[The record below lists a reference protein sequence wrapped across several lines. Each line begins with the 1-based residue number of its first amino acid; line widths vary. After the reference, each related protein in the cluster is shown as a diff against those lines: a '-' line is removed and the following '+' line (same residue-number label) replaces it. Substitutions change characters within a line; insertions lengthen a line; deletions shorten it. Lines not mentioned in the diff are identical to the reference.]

1 VEQNHQE
8 QGPIELPVR
17 SDRNSASSRNGN
29 KQRRSISPTRPDLDD
44 RGAVLIQIEL
54 ANWADIASDTR
65 IEQLKTLDDR
75 YHGILDELYGA
86 ANLCVARYEEFSRS
100 HARWR
105 RTLIIGTGAIALVN
119 LGAVHQTK
127 WFADHPHILPIGAAV
142 CAIVLA
148 ILANLESFT
157 NSLEKAQAYRESRE
171 LFLDV
176 AREFD
181 RRWDVYVRPF
191 AETPEACSN
200 AAELYRQVVVR
211 DRELR
216 AKFKEITKTESR
228 SPRRAQ

>member
-1 VEQNHQE
+1 MEQNKE
-8 QGPIELPVR
+8 QRPIELPVNR
-17 SDRNSASSRNGN
+17 DRNNASFRNGK
-29 KQRRSISPTRPDLDD
+29 KQRTPISATRPDLDD
-44 RGAVLIQIEL
+44 RGATLIQIEL
-54 ANWADIASDTR
+54 ANWADIDSETR

-75 YHGILDELYGA
+75 YHGIIDELYGS
-86 ANLCVARYEEFSRS
+86 ANLCVDRHQEFSRS
-100 HARWR
+100 HGRWR
-105 RTLIIGTGAIALVN
+105 RILIIGTGAIALLN
-119 LGAVHQTK
+119 MGAVNQAK
-127 WFADHPHILPIGAAV
+127 WLADHPHIFPIAAAV

-148 ILANLESFT
+148 ILANLESFS

-181 RRWDVYVRPF
+181 RRWDVYVRPY

-216 AKFKEITKTESR
+216 AKFKEMTKTELRSSR
-228 SPRRAQ
+228 RTQ